1 MSVTSHF
8 IQGTFGEYMPC
19 KIQSWYNIQTKFA
32 YFLMMITEKGKKKK
46 RKEQAKYIEKY
57 NQNEK

>member
-32 YFLMMITEKGKKKK
+32 YFLMMITDKGKKKK
-46 RKEQAKYIEKY
+46 KGTSKIYREVQPE
-57 NQNEK
+57 